1 LRGLADRLGTTQIR
15 RTIARIWRT
24 TGIPRQLRLLRRR
37 PVIDE
42 TGQWVR
48 ANLPWYAVSMTV
60 HMVSLTVAMLV
71 LGQWYLNSRPSVSG
85 FVPVDDDLSLTRQL
99 SRLEFNDAAPLVES
113 SLDVQALLHPE
124 RLPVPAEYN
133 DKSKEFHEAGG
144 GKPGGAGPDGVGGG
158 FAASAESDGPRL
170 ADRGGIGA
178 GSGLGAEPGSGGAGN
193 GFGGRGSG
201 SRRALAAMYG
211 GSRNTELA
219 VIAALDW
226 LSRHRNSNGSW
237 SLGHFNGH
245 CVGTQCS
252 GPGSVES
259 DVAATSLALLPFLA
273 AGETSKTHGPYH
285 ELVNQG
291 LYWLMKKQGP
301 DGDLSAKSQH
311 MMYTHALATITL
323 CEAYGMTKDPKI
335 GDVAQR
341 AVMFIERAQIQ
352 RTGGWRYIPNDPT
365 GGDTSVLGW
374 QIMALHSAQLAGLS
388 VNTQTLENAKKWLAA
403 VSKGSMHGM
412 FAYQPYKNPTPTMTA
427 IGMLSW
433 QYLGMRAD
441 DSAMVEGKHYLLQ
454 NLPEN
459 GMRNTYYWY
468 YGTQVMHNLLGKDWD
483 AWNRP
488 MRRAL
493 IETQCHAGCAAGSWD
508 PENPTLDAW
517 SEQGGR
523 IVTTAFSTLTL
534 EIYYRYLPLY
544 GAGRSPSDPEPTAD
558 PNSATS
564 ITAPDAAAP
573 PTGESETRLPGAA
586 LPNEASPS
594 PAMPDAAG
602 RNSAGQNAVPPNSA
616 GPNAAPAPGGMA
628 PKAEPPNAPSPF
640 GD

>member
-1 LRGLADRLGTTQIR
+1 MCNAADKLGTSHVR
-15 RTIARIWRT
+15 RATARIWRAS
-24 TGIPRQLRLLRRR
+24 GIPKRLRLLRRQG
-37 PVIDE
+37 VFDDA
-42 TGQWVR
+42 GQLVR

-60 HMVSLTVAMLV
+60 HMVVLTVAMLV
-71 LGQWYLNSRPSVSG
+71 LGHWYLDSAAGAPG
-85 FVPVDDDLSLTRQL
+85 FVPVDDDLSLSRQL
-99 SRLEFNDAAPLVES
+99 THLDMNDAAPLDES
-113 SLDVQALLHPE
+113 SLDIQAMLHPE
-124 RLPVPAEYN
+124 RMAVPAEYN
-133 DKSKEFHEAGG
+133 DASKEFHHGG
-144 GKPGGAGPDGVGGG
+144 GGTIGGSGPDGAGGG
-158 FAASAESDGPRL
+158 FAASVDAVGPKQI
-170 ADRGGIGA
+170 DRGGIGA
-178 GSGLGAEPGSGGAGN
+178 GKGFGTEPGAGGTGSGY
-193 GFGGRGSG
+193 GGRGSG

-211 GSRNTELA
+211 GNRNTELA

-226 LSRHRNSNGSW
+226 LARHRGASGSW
-237 SLGHFNGH
+237 SLSRFNSH
-245 CVGTQCS
+245 CVGPGPQCS
-252 GPGSVES
+252 GPGTVES

-273 AGETSKTHGPYH
+273 AGETHKTKGPYH

-291 LYWLMKKQGP
+291 LYWLMKRQTA

-311 MMYTHALATITL
+311 QMYTHALATITL
-323 CEAYGMTKDPKI
+323 CEAYGMTKDLKV

-341 AVMFIERAQIQ
+341 AVVFIERAQVL

-374 QIMALHSAQLAGLS
+374 QIMALHSAQLAGLT

-441 DSAMVEGKHYLLQ
+441 DPAMVEGKHYLLQ

-493 IETQCHAGCAAGSWD
+493 IETQCHVGCAAGSWD

-534 EIYYRYLPLY
+534 EIYYRYLPIY
-544 GAGRSPSDPEPTAD
+544 GAGRSASDPEPAAID
-558 PNSATS
+558 PNSAAS
-564 ITAPDAAAP
+564 ITSPEAAMPEAA
-573 PTGESETRLPGAA
+573 GANA
-586 LPNEASPS
+586 AEPNGAEPNAAE
-594 PAMPDAAG
+594 PAMPM
-602 RNSAGQNAVPPNSA
+602 PK
-616 GPNAAPAPGGMA
+616 APAPKPA
-628 PKAEPPNAPSPF
+628 TDEPSPF
-640 GD
+640 GN